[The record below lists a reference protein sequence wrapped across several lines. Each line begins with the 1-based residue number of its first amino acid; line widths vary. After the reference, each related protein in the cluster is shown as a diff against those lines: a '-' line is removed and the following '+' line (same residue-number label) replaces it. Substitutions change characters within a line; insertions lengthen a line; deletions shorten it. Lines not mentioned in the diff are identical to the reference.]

1 MVAILLFY
9 AEAKLNGH
17 FMESL
22 LNLVCVYVRVCVV
35 IAGFNLLVASFAQK
49 LFLES
54 YLALC
59 AAIKLG
65 YS

>member
-22 LNLVCVYVRVCVV
+22 LNLVCVCVV

-59 AAIKLG
+59 AAIKVG

>member
-17 FMESL
+17 IMESL
-22 LNLVCVYVRVCVV
+22 LNLVCVCVV

-59 AAIKLG
+59 AAIKVG